1 MLATDIKASI
11 VFFGNVAM
19 AVIGLLWHEILAF
32 LMSIYDSLWQGSYSK
47 IHSARSIWIRVPKN
61 GIIEDK
67 APL

>member
-32 LMSIYDSLWQGSYSK
+32 LMSIYDSLWQGRYSK
-47 IHSARSIWIRVPKN
+47 IHSARSI
-61 GIIEDK
+61 
-67 APL
+67 